1 MLAIFD
7 LEGVLVDGEFLPELA
22 KLKGIEDKIWEITIK
37 GIRGEIDWEQGLHLR
52 IQELRGL
59 SYSDCVSVSNS
70 LRLMPGAKEA
80 CETLREMGF
89 MLASVSGGF
98 TLLAERVQ
106 KEVGLDYFFANE
118 LVFVGD
124 RLDSVVVR
132 VNSNKANSIQ
142 GLVRALKEPREE
154 IVAVVD
160 GANDLT
166 LFELAGLK
174 IAFCAQP
181 VVESRADVV
190 IRKKDLRL
198 IIPAVSKYID
208 NLEEKGSRIRRYKHQ
223 KAGN

>member
-22 KLKGIEDKIWEITIK
+22 KLKGIEDKIWDITMK

-52 IQELRGL
+52 IQELKGM
-59 SYSDCVSVSNS
+59 SYSDCVKVSNS
-70 LRLMPGAKEA
+70 LKVMPGAKEA
-80 CETLREMGF
+80 CKTLREMGF

-98 TLLAERVQ
+98 TLLAERIQ
-106 KEVGLDYFFANE
+106 KELGLDYIFANE
-118 LVFVGD
+118 LIFVGD
-124 RLDSVVVR
+124 RLHSVIIR

-142 GLVRALKEPREE
+142 GLVKTLKEPKEQ
-154 IVAVVD
+154 IVAIVD

-181 VVESRADVV
+181 IVESRADV
-190 IRKKDLRL
+190 IIKEKDLRL
-198 IIPAVSKYID
+198 IIPAITEYIR
-208 NLEEKGSRIRRYKHQ
+208 NLENNGAEIRRYRR
-223 KAGN
+223 

>member
-1 MLAIFD
+1 MLTIFD

-22 KLKGIEDKIWEITIK
+22 KLKGIEDKIWEITLK
-37 GIRGEIDWEQGLHLR
+37 GIRGEIEWEEGLYMR
-52 IQELRGL
+52 IQELKGV
-59 SYSDCVSVSNS
+59 SYADCVNVSNS

-80 CETLREMGF
+80 CRSLREAGF

-106 KEVGLDYFFANE
+106 KELGLDYFFANE

-124 RLDSVVVR
+124 RLDSVVIR
-132 VNSNKANSIQ
+132 VDSNKANSIQ
-142 GLVRALKEPREE
+142 GLVKTLKEPKEQ

-181 VVESRADVV
+181 IVESRADVAV
-190 IRKKDLRL
+190 KEKDLRL
-198 IIPAVSKYID
+198 IVPVIKKYIT
-208 NLEEKGSRIRRYKHQ
+208 NLEKNGITFRRYTH
-223 KAGN
+223 

>member
-22 KLKGIEDKIWEITIK
+22 KLKGIEDKIWDITMK
-37 GIRGEIDWEQGLHLR
+37 GIRGEINWEQGLYLR
-52 IQELRGL
+52 IQELKGL
-59 SYSDCVSVSNS
+59 TYSDCLKVSNN

-80 CETLREMGF
+80 CKILKEMGF

-106 KEVGLDYFFANE
+106 KEIGLDYIFANE

-124 RLDSVVVR
+124 RLDSVIIR
-132 VNSNKANSIQ
+132 VDSNKANSIQ
-142 GLVRALKEPREE
+142 GLVKTLKEPTEE

-181 VVESRADVV
+181 IVEARADVV
-190 IRKKDLRL
+190 IKEKDLRL
-198 IIPAVSKYID
+198 IIPAIKKYID
-208 NLEEKGSRIRRYKHQ
+208 NLEDNGIKIRRYEH
-223 KAGN
+223 

>member
-22 KLKGIEDKIWEITIK
+22 KLKGIEDKIWDITMK

-52 IQELRGL
+52 IENLKGL
-59 SYSDCVSVSNS
+59 SYSECVEVSNN
-70 LRLMPGAKEA
+70 LKLMPGAKEA
-80 CETLREMGF
+80 CKALKEMGF

-106 KEVGLDYFFANE
+106 KEVGLDYYFANE

-124 RLDSVVVR
+124 RLDSAVIR

-142 GLVRALKEPREE
+142 GLVKTLREPKEE

-166 LFELAGLK
+166 LYDLAGLR

-181 VVESRADVV
+181 IVESKADVV
-190 IRKKDLRL
+190 IKEKDLRL
-198 IIPAVSKYID
+198 IIPVIRNYINNLKD
-208 NLEEKGSRIRRYKHQ
+208 NGVEVRTYRYSH
-223 KAGN
+223 

>member
-7 LEGVLVDGEFLPELA
+7 LEGVLVDGEYLPELA
-22 KLKGIEDKIWEITIK
+22 KLKGIEDKIRDITMQ

-52 IQELRGL
+52 IEHLKGL
-59 SYSDCVSVSNS
+59 SYTECVSVSNN
-70 LRLMPGAKEA
+70 LKLMPGAKEVCKA
-80 CETLREMGF
+80 LKEMGF

-106 KEVGLDYFFANE
+106 KEIGLDYFFANE

-124 RLDSVVVR
+124 RLDSAIIR

-142 GLVRALKEPREE
+142 GLVRALREPREQ

-166 LFELAGLK
+166 LYDLAGLR

-181 VVESRADVV
+181 VVESKADVV
-190 IRKKDLRL
+190 IKEKDLRL
-198 IIPAVSKYID
+198 IIPAVKNHVN
-208 NLEEKGSRIRRYKHQ
+208 NLEDNGIEVRRYRYRR
-223 KAGN
+223 